1 MRFRKLG
8 KSDLEVSTVCCGCWA
23 LVGGFNWGEQDQQ
36 DSLDALR
43 AAYDAG
49 INFFDTAEIY
59 GEGYSERL
67 LHKALGDVR
76 EKIVIASKASP
87 KNFRPADLKASC
99 DRSLKNLGTDR
110 IDLYQL
116 HWPSAGVPAADTLG
130 AMEELKTAGKIR
142 NIGVSNYGR
151 AGLAECLASSSAV
164 VSNQLAYSLIFRAI
178 EYELL
183 PFCSGKNVPILCYS
197 PLMQGLLTG
206 KFRSADEV
214 PEDRARTRHFSS
226 SRPQTRHG
234 EDGAEDETFA
244 AIAEISQVAAEL
256 GESTA
261 DVALAW
267 LLAQEGVASVIA
279 GARNASQASRN
290 AKAADL
296 ELPADIV
303 ARLAAHTDPVKEAL
317 GSNADLWSADSR
329 II

>member
-8 KSDLEVSTVCCGCWA
+8 ESDLEVSTVCCGCWA
-23 LVGGFNWGEQDQQ
+23 IVGGFNWGEQDQQ
-36 DSLDALR
+36 DSLAALR

-49 INFFDTAEIY
+49 VNFFDTAEIY

-76 EKIVIASKASP
+76 EKIIIASKASA
-87 KNFRPADLKASC
+87 KNFRPADLKAAC
-99 DRSLKNLGTDR
+99 DRSLKNLGTDW

-130 AMEELKTAGKIR
+130 ALEELKTAGKIR
-142 NIGVSNYGR
+142 HIGVSNYGR
-151 AGLAECLASSSAV
+151 DGLAECLASGSAV

-178 EYELL
+178 EYDIL
-183 PFCSGKNVPILCYS
+183 PFCVGKNVPVLCYA

-234 EDGAEDETFA
+234 EDGAEDETFT
-244 AIAEISQVAAEL
+244 AIAEIRQIAAEL
-256 GESTA
+256 GEATA

-296 ELPADIV
+296 ELPADVV
-303 ARLAAHTDPVKEAL
+303 ARLAALTEPVKEAL
-317 GSNADLWSADSR
+317 GANADLWAADSR
-329 II
+329 IR